1 MPSID
6 KKEKKI
12 IEAFLFAAD
21 EPLDLATLQSKVKK
35 NTDVLEILNEL
46 QKEYQERGINLI
58 KLANRWSF
66 RTSIDLAD
74 QLREEITGQKKLSKA
89 AIETLAIIAYHQ
101 PVTRSEIEEIRGVS
115 FSTGTMEVL
124 FELGW
129 VKPAGRKDIPGKPL
143 AYGTTDS
150 FLSHFNLNSLEDL
163 PNSDELMAAGLIDSR
178 VDSSIFGTSKFTK
191 EDDNSIKENIFSNI
205 DEMIS
210 DTLDN
215 KDAENNENKEEAD
228 QNLDEPYED
237 NEEDD
242 DYDDDEDED
251 DDEEDDDEEDEE
263 DDKEK

>member
-1 MPSID
+1 MATID

-21 EPLDLATLQSKVKK
+21 EPLDLETLRSKVKK
-35 NTDVLEILNEL
+35 NTDVLAILDDL
-46 QKEYQERGINLI
+46 QKDYTEKGINLI
-58 KLANRWSF
+58 RLANRWSF
-66 RTSIDLAD
+66 RTSLDLAE

-163 PNSDELMAAGLIDSR
+163 PNSEELMAAGLIDSR
-178 VDSSIFGTSKFTK
+178 VDSSIFGTSKFVK
-191 EDDNSIKENIFSNI
+191 EDDESLKENIFTNI
-205 DEMIS
+205 DDMIG
-210 DTLDN
+210 DTLSEGN
-215 KDAENNENKEEAD
+215 IKNEPSI
-228 QNLDEPYED
+228 LV
-237 NEEDD
+237 EEDD
-242 DYDDDEDED
+242 YEDDEDDNDNER
-251 DDEEDDDEEDEE
+251 E

>member
-1 MPSID
+1 MSTID

-21 EPLDLATLQSKVKK
+21 EPLDLETLKSKVKK
-35 NTDVLEILNEL
+35 NTDVMQIVDDL
-46 QKEYQERGINLI
+46 QKDYQDRGINLI

-66 RTSIDLAD
+66 RTSTDLAD
-74 QLREEITGQKKLSKA
+74 QLREEVTSQKKLSKA
-89 AIETLAIIAYHQ
+89 AVETLAIIAYHQ

-163 PNSDELMAAGLIDSR
+163 PNSEELMAAGLIDSR
-178 VDSSIFGTSKFTK
+178 VDSSIFGTSKFVK
-191 EDDNSIKENIFSNI
+191 EEDSKKENIFTNI
-205 DEMIS
+205 DDMIS
-210 DTLDN
+210 DTLDP
-215 KDAENNENKEEAD
+215 KEQNNEE
-228 QNLDEPYED
+228 
-237 NEEDD
+237 
-242 DYDDDEDED
+242 DDDEDED
-251 DDEEDDDEEDEE
+251 EDEE
-263 DDKEK
+263 DSEDDEDEDSDKQK

>member
-35 NTDVLEILNEL
+35 NTDVLQILNEL
-46 QKEYQERGINLI
+46 QNEYQERGINLI

-74 QLREEITGQKKLSKA
+74 QLKEEITGQKKLSKA

-191 EDDNSIKENIFSNI
+191 EDDSSVKENIFSNI

-215 KDAENNENKEEAD
+215 KDTENKEEAA

-237 NEEDD
+237 DEEDEDDETDD
-242 DYDDDEDED
+242 DYDEDEDED
-251 DDEEDDDEEDEE
+251 EDDEE

>member
-1 MPSID
+1 MSTIE

-21 EPLDLATLQSKVKK
+21 EPLDLETLKSKVKK
-35 NTDVLEILNEL
+35 NTDVMQIVDDL
-46 QKEYQERGINLI
+46 QKDYQDRGINLI

-66 RTSIDLAD
+66 RTSTDLAD
-74 QLREEITGQKKLSKA
+74 QLREEVTSQKKLSKA
-89 AIETLAIIAYHQ
+89 AVETLAIIAYHQ

-163 PNSDELMAAGLIDSR
+163 PNSEELMAAGLIDSR
-178 VDSSIFGTSKFTK
+178 VDSSIFGTSKFVK
-191 EDDNSIKENIFSNI
+191 EEDSKKENIFTNI
-205 DEMIS
+205 DDMIS
-210 DTLDN
+210 DTLDP
-215 KDAENNENKEEAD
+215 KEQNNEE
-228 QNLDEPYED
+228 
-237 NEEDD
+237 
-242 DYDDDEDED
+242 DDDEDED
-251 DDEEDDDEEDEE
+251 EEDSEDDEDEDS
-263 DDKEK
+263 DKQK